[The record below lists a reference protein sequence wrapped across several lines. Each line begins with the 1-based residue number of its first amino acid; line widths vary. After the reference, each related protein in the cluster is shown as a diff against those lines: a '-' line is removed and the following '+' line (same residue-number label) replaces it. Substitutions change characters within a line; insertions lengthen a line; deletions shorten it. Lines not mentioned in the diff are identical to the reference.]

1 MGILEGKN
9 ILVTGVTMD
18 TSIAYRVAEIAQ
30 AEGAKVVVSNL
41 GRAVGLTR
49 RVVGRLRPC
58 WNSTSPIPN
67 TSRRCPGSFVNT
79 SATVWT
85 ASSTPSPSP
94 IPSGPSVGLS

>member
-18 TSIAYRVAEIAQ
+18 TSIAYRVAEITQ

-49 RVVGRLRPC
+49 RVVGRLATVPHIKGARERS
-58 WNSTSPIPN
+58 ST
-67 TSRRCPGSFVNT
+67 T
-79 SATVWT
+79 SAVVVFP
-85 ASSTPSPSP
+85 AR
-94 IPSGPSVGLS
+94 GNE

>member
-49 RVVGRLRPC
+49 RVVGRL
-58 WNSTSPIPN
+58 
-67 TSRRCPGSFVNT
+67 
-79 SATVWT
+79 ATVPPVLELDVT
-85 ASSTPSPSP
+85 DPEHLATLP
-94 IPSGPSVGLS
+94 GQLRK